1 MSGNTPTSPPAN
13 VLQRLQHSTRAARR
27 AGFTIRAEWLDGET
41 TGWCEFGGSRWIFV
55 DLSLPVIEQIAQI
68 EEALANYRRH
78 RNPSP
83 EKGVRHLFS
92 SIGTERLRRG
102 R

>member
-1 MSGNTPTSPPAN
+1 MSEKTLTSGSPN

-41 TGWCEFGGSRWIFV
+41 AGWCEFGGSRWIFV

-68 EEALANYRRH
+68 DEALANYRGH
-78 RNPSP
+78 SP
-83 EKGVRHLFS
+83 KS
-92 SIGTERLRRG
+92 AA
-102 R
+102 